1 MAGLADL
8 LYLGQPDPSRLLA
21 AALSGQQP
29 PGQPQGVGPP
39 GAPPPGGP
47 GAAGVGGAPAAP
59 AAPGAPPAPGSPPV
73 PTALQSTPDMSASYA
88 QLAQPPNIMSLYL
101 QMDQRNRAEDAINRG
116 LGMIA
121 ANHSPPS
128 MRSAIMQGI
137 GGGGGDAGATVGN
150 LMSLY
155 QTQQQMA
162 AQQQM
167 LSEADAIDQKNG
179 WPAGTARAEIL
190 AGRGPD
196 IVKSMEPTDLVRNYN
211 WAYGKAKEAN
221 PNASEAEL
229 QNAAQGILLGAGA
242 GGMGGPEVH
251 DRLRA
256 LNQWKADPANAG
268 QPVPPRF
275 NDDEKWKLY
284 NADLNDAKTQFNG
297 INDSLGKFI
306 DKMGDV
312 SNNPALDS
320 MQGHPLT
327 GGVAAKWPASEQ
339 NQLMADM
346 TGLGATAKDMGSRG
360 GPKGLGQNLKTLG
373 SSPED
378 FTNLN
383 YTDYRGRVIAPRM
396 QQALTAQANAYG
408 ASGQLSIMPGYLK
421 EYLDPMYKPGGEY
434 DPGGGFKPF
443 TPSKD
448 LKQPNQATKDAFK
461 SDMEHLGP
469 KKALENLRTHGFDTS
484 SLE

>member
-1 MAGLADL
+1 
-8 LYLGQPDPSRLLA
+8 
-21 AALSGQQP
+21 
-29 PGQPQGVGPP
+29 
-39 GAPPPGGP
+39 
-47 GAAGVGGAPAAP
+47 
-59 AAPGAPPAPGSPPV
+59 
-73 PTALQSTPDMSASYA
+73 MSASYA

-128 MRSAIMQGI
+128 MRSAIMQGMM
-137 GGGGGDAGATVGN
+137 GGGGDAGATVGN

-155 QTQQQMA
+155 QTQNQMA

-167 LSEADAIDQKNG
+167 LAQASAIDEKNG

-196 IVKSMEPTDLVRNYN
+196 LIKAMEPTDLQRNYN
-211 WAYGKAKEAN
+211 WAYAKAKEAN
-221 PNASEAEL
+221 PNATQAEL
-229 QNAAQGILLGAGA
+229 DTAAQGILLGAGA

-256 LNQWKADPANAG
+256 LNAFKVANPNSPIPSYL
-268 QPVPPRF
+268 Q
-275 NDDEKWKLY
+275 DDQKWKLY
-284 NADLNDAKTQFNG
+284 NTDLSDAKTQFNG
-297 INDSLGKFI
+297 INDSLQGFVT
-306 DKMGDV
+306 KMSDIA
-312 SNNPALDS
+312 NNPALDG
-320 MQGHPLT
+320 MQGQPL
-327 GGVAAKWPASEQ
+327 GFDALKAKWPGTDQ
-339 NQLMADM
+339 NQLVADM
-346 TGLGATAKDMGSRG
+346 TGAGQTAKDMASRG

-378 FTNLN
+378 FTNLSFA
-383 YTDYRGRVIAPRM
+383 DYRDHVIAPRM

-408 ASGQLSIMPGYLK
+408 ASGQLSQMPGYLK
-421 EYLDPMYKPGGEY
+421 PYLDKMYQPGGEF

-443 TPSKD
+443 TPSTDKN
-448 LKQPNQATKDAFK
+448 LKQPNQATLDAFR

-469 KKALENLRTHGFDTS
+469 KKALENLRAHGFDTS